1 LVRPLQIFLV
11 IFTAINID
19 MQHNFFY
26 KKIGRISDGLIT
38 SLQDYVTSPEFFTF
52 SYADFSANT
61 ITAGRLSIALKD
73 NIINEL
79 SIFFNPQGHI
89 MSNIAKMSPMSYVKE
104 HEDVTNQPTYQEG
117 SKHENM
123 IKLQIPFVTNDLVG
137 MMWSPTRDHTSVVNF
152 ELGGIYIIDNVRTH
166 SVVNMSTETR
176 YNLTSR
182 FHVNS
187 LLDKSLLD

>member
-1 LVRPLQIFLV
+1 
-11 IFTAINID
+11 

-26 KKIGRISDGLIT
+26 KKIGRISNELIT
-38 SLQDYVTSPEFFTF
+38 SLQDYVASPDFFTF
-52 SYADFSANT
+52 PYTDFSENV
-61 ITAGRLSIALKD
+61 ITAGRLSIALK
-73 NIINEL
+73 NTIINEL
-79 SIFFNPQGHI
+79 STFFNPEGHI
-89 MSNIAKMSPMSYVKE
+89 ISNIAKMSPMSYVKE
-104 HEDVTNQPTYQEG
+104 HEDVTNQPTYRG
-117 SKHENM
+117 GNKHENM

-166 SVVNMSTETR
+166 SVVNLSTESR

-182 FHVNS
+182 FHVDS